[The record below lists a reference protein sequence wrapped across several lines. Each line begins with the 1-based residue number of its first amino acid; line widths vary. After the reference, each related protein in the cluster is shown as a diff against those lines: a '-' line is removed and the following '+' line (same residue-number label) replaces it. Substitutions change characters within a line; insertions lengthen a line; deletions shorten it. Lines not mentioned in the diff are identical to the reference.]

1 MLRDDRLYT
10 EFEKQLTASTSGE
23 PARPDIA
30 GNSREAQEIH
40 KVNVTLTHLLRVM
53 ARNFAIALP
62 KGPVYP
68 AELIAAM
75 QAVDELADLDD
86 DIDAAMNITL
96 PERKS
101 WKESR
106 A

>member
-1 MLRDDRLYT
+1 MLRDKRLYV
-10 EFEKQLTASTSGE
+10 EFEKQLTESASGE

-53 ARNFAIALP
+53 ARNYAIALP

-68 AELIAAM
+68 AEIMAAM

-86 DIDAAMNITL
+86 DIEAAMKVTA